1 MTRKPKLS
9 SGDLTPIAT
18 RAITE
23 VLAVQLKRVAEPVTP
38 GDERLK
44 KATGHHLH
52 ASVTLTGERIIGAVL
67 FQVPVEFAIKV
78 AEQLLGSD
86 AESDD
91 SKDVTGELGNMI
103 SGLVKGEL
111 SSAGYHGTLGTPT
124 VTLGSRI
131 TLHAPADSELCTT
144 EWSCEGHLL
153 SLQIQLSHPHPAA

>member
-1 MTRKPKLS
+1 MKPKLS
-9 SGDLTPIAT
+9 SDDLTSIAT
-18 RAITE
+18 RATTE

-44 KATGHHLH
+44 EVTGQHLH
-52 ASVTLTGERIIGAVL
+52 ATVTLAGERIVGAVL
-67 FQVPVEFAIKV
+67 FQVPVEFAAKV
-78 AEQLLGSD
+78 AKQLLGND
-86 AESDD
+86 TETDD

-131 TLHAPADSELCTT
+131 ILQAPADSEFCTT

-153 SLQIQLSHPHPAA
+153 SLQIHLSHPHPAA